1 MAENV
6 RNQIAQKIIDASYFA
21 ITCDSATDFSSR
33 EQESIRI
40 RLAYHGAVFDHLV
53 GFEAPGANVNAEG
66 IWEAILRGVSK
77 VGITADTIKSK
88 MSSIAL
94 DGASVN
100 IGKHRSVVKLCQN
113 LNPAILPVHCFSHR
127 LELAFWDTAKSV
139 VTFKKSLHSGSR
151 DCILS
156 TITVLNKSNYLL
168 ILLVNRRQYVL
179 FLLVLVVLAG
189 SLTG

>member
-1 MAENV
+1 M

-21 ITCDSATDFSSR
+21 ITCYSATDFSSR

-66 IWEAILRGVSK
+66 ILEAILKGVSK
-77 VGITADTIKSK
+77 VRITADTIKSK

-127 LELAFWDTAKSV
+127 LELASWDTAKSV
-139 VTFKKSLHSGSR
+139 VTFKK
-151 DCILS
+151 
-156 TITVLNKSNYLL
+156 
-168 ILLVNRRQYVL
+168 
-179 FLLVLVVLAG
+179 
-189 SLTG
+189 